1 MASKAGYDAD
11 LTEELFR
18 GDEEALEKDRALI
31 SQFMTSAKVVLD
43 ELNEIE
49 RNNKDMKRT
58 YHKQVHENKR
68 ADGESKSTKTN
79 NYSQNG
85 GHECFDR
92 KQRKATENSQE
103 LPKSHEERH

>member
-68 ADGESKSTKTN
+68 ADGESKSTKN
-79 NYSQNG
+79 
-85 GHECFDR
+85 
-92 KQRKATENSQE
+92 
-103 LPKSHEERH
+103 